1 MLGIVFAFSLV
12 LCDSI
17 MHRELGAVVHLTQN
31 SQHFAR
37 REQSD
42 APCHTAAEPGVG
54 RLYGC
59 ETTMVGIV
67 RFMSTLCV
75 SEPNSARPS
84 VLVVRVPSTSTPE
97 LLV

>member
-1 MLGIVFAFSLV
+1 MVIAFSLV

-17 MHRELGAVVHLTQN
+17 MHCELGAVVHLTQN

-37 REQSD
+37 REQGD
-42 APCHTAAEPGVG
+42 APCRAAAEPGVG

-84 VLVVRVPSTSTPE
+84 ALVVRVPSTSVPKP
-97 LLV
+97 LL

>member
-1 MLGIVFAFSLV
+1 MVFAFSLV

-17 MHRELGAVVHLTQN
+17 MHCELGAVVHLTQN
-31 SQHFAR
+31 SQHFASR
-37 REQSD
+37 KQGD
-42 APCHTAAEPGVG
+42 APFRAAAEPSGG
-54 RLYGC
+54 CPYSC

-84 VLVVRVPSTSTPE
+84 ALVVRVPSTSTPE